1 MSSSE
6 IGRLDSKGRLI
17 IPSGLRDYL
26 RLKPGSQVLVSLD
39 EERFQII
46 ITPASEKK
54 LVLMKIGLCDNPG
67 SLAAAAKVLAS
78 EGVDLVSTE
87 SRSLSRGKTAEWRV
101 VCSAGSVKDFAG
113 LKKKLL
119 KAGTT
124 GFSAHHI

>member
-17 IPSGLRDYL
+17 IPSGLRGYL

-46 ITPASEKK
+46 ITPTSEKK
-54 LVLMKIGLCDNPG
+54 LVLMKIGLSDGPG
-67 SLAAAAKVLAS
+67 SLAAAAKVLAA

-87 SRSLSRGKTAEWRV
+87 SRSLSRGKTAEWSA
-101 VCSAGSVKDFAG
+101 VCSAGSARG
-113 LKKKLL
+113 LVSIRKKLL
-119 KAGTT
+119 KAGATS
-124 GFSAHHI
+124 FSTRPL